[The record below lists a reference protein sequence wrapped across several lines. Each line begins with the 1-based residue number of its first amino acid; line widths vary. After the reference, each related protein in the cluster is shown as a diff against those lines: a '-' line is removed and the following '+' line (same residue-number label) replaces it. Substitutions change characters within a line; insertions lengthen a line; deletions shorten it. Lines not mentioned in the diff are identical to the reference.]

1 MSGTLGATSRT
12 QERWKTGDV
21 WCALAGAVSLA
32 LAAGAASTVAVP
44 VNNGLGLFAVLPYSF
59 CAGVLILNVAF
70 VVALQADAAGPA
82 RRRIMMWAAVVL
94 VAVLF
99 GAAAFVTDV
108 PPGEAAFRQLGIA
121 DTLSRTQSVEPDIG
135 GYINWPGLFAPHRA
149 QGPMRPNR
157 HRIAHAPQFSLL
169 NVGLLSRSRPV
180 DDVLDPLPSTNTET
194 FGTGTGTGTGHA
206 ARWWLLSDVHLGKSY
221 DDTRCP
227 GRAMSDFLRREVLAA
242 PGPQHVAF
250 VGDTFELV
258 GFAED
263 ESRARL
269 EAILARHPDAFCA
282 LEACAA
288 RGVQLHFVCGNHDV
302 ELARPAVAA
311 RLSALLSPV
320 EPARVRVYPWFLHV
334 PRVLVAEHGHQHH
347 ALHRIPEVLRA
358 ADSGTDGL
366 DLPPLAAWNADPSR
380 SRLSRAAAVIR
391 ACLAS
396 ERAERRVRT
405 LAYEQLLQAESLRLA
420 LEWVAV
426 RDLARLS
433 RFRTLSALPVAA
445 TRMVLSAAG
454 RRAAGERTPAAAGR
468 FAKTLEEHGA
478 GVAWYV
484 SGHTHRAL
492 ESALEVCPTRYVNTG
507 TWSSDV
513 RGHGPD
519 QSDRGTFPYA
529 VIDVARDGTTS
540 GGLRYWRPVGA

>member
-1 MSGTLGATSRT
+1 MTGILGAASRT
-12 QERWKTGDV
+12 EGRRETRDL
-21 WCALAGAVSLA
+21 WCTLAGVVALA

-44 VNNGLGLFAVLPYSF
+44 VNSGLGFFAVMPYSF
-59 CAGVLILNVAF
+59 CAGVLIVNVAF
-70 VVALQADAAGPA
+70 LVALRGDAAGPS
-82 RRRIMMWAAVVL
+82 RRRCMMWAAAVL
-94 VAVLF
+94 VLVLF
-99 GAAAFVTDV
+99 GAAAFVPDA
-108 PPGEAAFRQLGIA
+108 PQGELAFRQLGIA
-121 DTLSRTQSVEPDIG
+121 DTFSRTQALDPDIA
-135 GYINWPGLFAPHRA
+135 GYLNWPGLFAPHRG
-149 QGPMRPNR
+149 QGSMRPAR
-157 HRIAHAPQFSLL
+157 HRVAPALQASLL
-169 NVGLLSRSRPV
+169 NMALQSPSRPV
-180 DDVLDPLPSTNTET
+180 DDVLAPLPSANTGT
-194 FGTGTGTGTGHA
+194 AGTGTGYA
-206 ARWWLLSDVHLGKSY
+206 ARWWLLSDVHLGPSG
-221 DDTRCP
+221 DDPRCP
-227 GRAMSDFLRREVLAA
+227 GKALSDFLRHEVLADD
-242 PGPQHVAF
+242 GPQQHVAF

-258 GFAED
+258 GFTED
-263 ESRARL
+263 ESLARL
-269 EAILARHPDAFCA
+269 DAILARHPEAFCA

-311 RLSALLSPV
+311 RLSELLSPA

-334 PRVLVAEHGHQHH
+334 PGVLVAEHGHQHH

-358 ADSGTDGL
+358 ADTGTDGL

-380 SRLSRAAAVIR
+380 SRLSRAGAVVR

-396 ERAERRVRT
+396 ERAERRVRA

-445 TRMVLSAAG
+445 TRMVLAAAG
-454 RRAAGERTPAAAGR
+454 RRVTGERTPAAAGR
-468 FAKTLEEHGA
+468 VARTLEAHGA

-484 SGHTHRAL
+484 SGHTHRAA
-492 ESALEVCPTRYVNTG
+492 ESPLGSCPTRYVNTG

-519 QSDRGTFPYA
+519 QADRRAFPYA
-529 VIDVARDGTTS
+529 VVDVGCDGTTD
-540 GGLRYWRPVGA
+540 GGLRYWRPAGA